1 MKKKD
6 YILAGILLLTLL
18 IIGLVFYVFTLPDDQ
33 YGEYLYEEQEYFYSE
48 PEVNTM
54 DSQNNDSFYMPS
66 PEELEKEMEEFATK
80 NNEGPYNISNI
91 EKDINLLEDSLKNIS
106 K

>member
-1 MKKKD
+1 M
-6 YILAGILLLTLL
+6 ILFIC
-18 IIGLVFYVFTLPDDQ
+18 P
-33 YGEYLYEEQEYFYSE
+33 
-48 PEVNTM
+48 
-54 DSQNNDSFYMPS
+54 

-80 NNEGPYNISNI
+80 NNESPYNISNI